1 MHLLWIS
8 QIIEVSLFIK
18 RYLITMGNIYS
29 HVNEYLMPEVNS
41 YKLYLTGDWRE
52 VPVDTVEK
60 LRQEITYI
68 LADRGAPFTV
78 HLSLLNQYFEADW
91 QARSALAIL
100 DRHDLIKNC
109 PPMASGFAMNSNLPR
124 ARLGLFVGAG
134 RGSTQMT
141 IINLDNHNIVKIFR
155 TSGFPM
161 KEEPDWQ
168 KLKTTAKE
176 VADWADGSICF
187 IAGFDAIFHILKTTG
202 APIIPD
208 FGKLPD
214 KITTRGRDFDEL
226 GFLTEHFKNVPMI
239 VFRNV
244 CTSDGLSRKVSFV
257 IGDEVAVDGGSGK
270 WSIISPSTGSQLEY
284 MDLPKDWKDNE
295 ERLPEIAQKFYAMM
309 MRYYNTTRTLIN

>member
-1 MHLLWIS
+1 MGS
-8 QIIEVSLFIK
+8 TYSNVSDYF
-18 RYLITMGNIYS
+18 
-29 HVNEYLMPEVNS
+29 MPEVKN
-41 YKLYLTGDWRE
+41 YKLYLTGDWRK
-52 VPVDTVEK
+52 VPADTVEK

-78 HLSLLNQYFEADW
+78 HTCVLDQFFEADW

-100 DRHDLIKNC
+100 DRHDLIKNAI
-109 PPMASGFAMNSNLPR
+109 PMTRDLAMNSNVPR

-141 IINLDNHNIVKIFR
+141 IINLDNQNIVKIFR
-155 TSGFPM
+155 TSGFP
-161 KEEPDWQ
+161 KNGEPNWNE
-168 KLKTTAKE
+168 LKNTAKE

-187 IAGFDAIFHILKTTG
+187 IAGFDSIFHRLKTTT
-202 APIIPD
+202 APVIAD
-208 FGKLPD
+208 FGKLPNQ
-214 KITTRGRDFDEL
+214 ITTRGRDFDEL
-226 GFLTEHFKNVPMI
+226 GFLTDHFKNVPMI

-284 MDLPKDWKDNE
+284 MELPDDWKDNE
-295 ERLPEIAQKFYAMM
+295 ERLPEIAIKFYEMI
-309 MRYYNTTRTLIN
+309 MRYYNTTKTIIN